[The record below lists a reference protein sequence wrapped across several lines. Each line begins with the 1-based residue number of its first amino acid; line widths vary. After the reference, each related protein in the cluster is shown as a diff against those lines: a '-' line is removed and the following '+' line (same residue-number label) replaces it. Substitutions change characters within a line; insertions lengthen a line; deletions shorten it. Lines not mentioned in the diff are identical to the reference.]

1 MTVKQIH
8 FVEAQA
14 DPLKHTAEIAATPAS
29 PTTPGLVKQ
38 AAHVDGTTGTIADIV
53 DALVKAGI
61 MAAK

>member
-1 MTVKQIH
+1 MTVKQIR

-14 DPLKHTAEIAATPAS
+14 DPLKHTAEIAAVPAS

-38 AAHVDGTTGTIADIV
+38 ATHVDGDTGTITDIV

>member
-1 MTVKQIH
+1 MTVKQIR

-14 DPLKHTAEIAATPAS
+14 DPLKHVAEVTAASAT

-38 AAHVDGTTGTIADIV
+38 AAHVDGETGTVADVV
-53 DALVKAGI
+53 DALVAAGL

>member
-1 MTVKQIH
+1 MTVKQIR

-14 DPLKHTAEIAATPAS
+14 DPLKHVAEIAAAIAS

-38 AAHVDGTTGTIADIV
+38 AAHVDGTTGTIADLV
-53 DALVKAGI
+53 DALVTAGI

>member
-1 MTVKQIH
+1 MTIKQIR

-14 DPLKHTAEIAATPAS
+14 DPLKHTAEIAAVPAT

-38 AAHVDGTTGTIADIV
+38 AAHVDETTGTITDLV
-53 DALVKAGI
+53 TALVAAGI

>member
-1 MTVKQIH
+1 MTVKQIR
-8 FVEAQA
+8 FVESQA
-14 DPLKHTAEIAATPAS
+14 DPLKHVAEVSAASAT

-38 AAHVDGTTGTIADIV
+38 AAHVDDTTGTIADLV

>member
-1 MTVKQIH
+1 MTVKQIR

-14 DPLKHTAEIAATPAS
+14 DPLKHTAEIAAAPAS

-38 AAHVDGTTGTIADIV
+38 AAHVDGADGTIAQLV
-53 DALVKAGI
+53 DALVAAGI

>member
-1 MTVKQIH
+1 MTVKQIR

-14 DPLKHTAEIAATPAS
+14 DPLKHTAEISAVPAS

-38 AAHVDGTTGTIADIV
+38 AAHVDGTTGTLSDLV
-53 DALVKAGI
+53 DALVAAGI

>member
-1 MTVKQIH
+1 MTVKQIR

-14 DPLKHTAEIAATPAS
+14 NPLKHVAEVSAVSAS

-38 AAHVDGTTGTIADIV
+38 AAHVDEASGTVADLV
-53 DALVKAGI
+53 DALVAAGI

>member
-1 MTVKQIH
+1 MTVKQIR

-14 DPLKHTAEIAATPAS
+14 DPLKHVAEVSAASAS

-38 AAHVDGTTGTIADIV
+38 AAHVDGTAGTIADLV
-53 DALVKAGI
+53 DALVAAGI